1 MINAFESTVRI
12 CPERTCFVYVDE
24 SGAQQTYSYQ
34 ETRLIAASLAR
45 YLRDSGAVGRGESV
59 VIDLP
64 NCPAYI
70 MFLLAAGYGGF
81 SLVLLNHRLTA
92 SEKESRVQELERMP
106 SETLSLVVDES
117 NADALV
123 KEAVEAQLG
132 EDLAEALRERTSGR
146 AAHASYVSPDGID
159 PLDVGTD
166 KALGRAQT
174 GRESRRRRRELARQ
188 DVVGS
193 LVHYA
198 EQAASVYDRNSR
210 AAVMFTSGST
220 GRPKAAPLLWR
231 NLCASAEASNLVLNQ
246 PEEGLWQ
253 AVLPLY
259 HVGGLE
265 VVIRSILNR
274 NTFILY
280 RRFDADLLITDV
292 RRMRATHVSVVDKML
307 QDMIGTGRA
316 ADLRGYECI
325 LLGGGP
331 LNPATIDRVK
341 ALGLN
346 VYASY
351 GMTETCSQIANA
363 LVTPKFYGG
372 MELLPGCQA
381 RVVDPDKDG
390 YGRLAVR
397 APSVIDGYLN
407 ARTTRTADGYFLTGD
422 TGAMLG
428 GKLYVKERT
437 DDMFVSG
444 GEKIYPAEIRE
455 KILHVPGVSDAYVF
469 GVRDEK
475 WGRRPVAFVERDRR
489 AGTQAAAGD
498 SPGLAAAGDGA
509 AGGIAGVSGAE
520 AAADDPA
527 NETALA
533 AAKLSDRDFAAS
545 VRKSLGLTLSKIN
558 MPQRI
563 FVVDELPRMGIG
575 KTDRSTIERMYDE
588 RIEVAHVML
597 YRIRLPFNKPFKTP
611 KGTLRNRE
619 SVLVE
624 VTDYAGRTGLG
635 ECVAFSTDWYLPETL
650 EDDMEV
656 LRDEL
661 APAVTHEVFLHP
673 REASRLFKELPRA
686 KEHPMAC
693 AAIET
698 ALWDLYGKIVGKPLW
713 QLIDDEFERMGGG
726 RRRGGFGRKVGAHA
740 RMDSREGGQ
749 GAAGEIAVPAGAVI
763 GLGSASEAASAAR
776 DCANR
781 GYMRIKLKVEPGG
794 STLSRVRAVQEA
806 APQAML
812 TLDANQSFSERNMD
826 ELRELDKCGAAW
838 IEEPLDLSRPHGRW
852 GASSAPAD
860 PFDRLAKLQQELNT
874 PICLDESITTPD
886 DLKRALLHPELRC
899 YVVKIGKLGGVEP
912 ALEFL
917 REARRRGL
925 TVWMGGMYDTGIS
938 KRLHAAFQTLPGIDA
953 PGDIGAT
960 SRYFSC
966 DVTEPPYEVKDGKVT
981 LNGSGHEAG
990 LGCELNR
997 EALSKVLVAKF
1008 RC

>member
-1 MINAFESTVRI
+1 MYI
-12 CPERTCFVYVDE
+12 DE

-45 YLRDSGAVGRGESV
+45 YLRDSGTVGRGESV

-70 MFLLAAGYGGF
+70 VFLLAAGYGGF

-92 SEKESRVQELERMP
+92 AEKESRVQELERMP

-146 AAHASYVSPDGID
+146 AAHASYVSPDGLD
-159 PLDVGTD
+159 PLEVGTD

-198 EQAASVYDRNSR
+198 EQAASIYDRNSR
-210 AAVMFTSGST
+210 AAVMFTSGTT

-231 NLCASAEASNLVLNQ
+231 NLCASAEASNAVLNQ

-265 VVIRSILNR
+265 VVIRSILNH
-274 NTFILY
+274 NPFVLY

-307 QDMIGTGRA
+307 QDMIGTGRVE
-316 ADLRGYECI
+316 DLRGYECI

-331 LNPATIDRVK
+331 LNPATIERVK
-341 ALGLN
+341 AMGLN

-372 MELLPGCQA
+372 MDLLPGCQA

-422 TGAMLG
+422 TGAMLD

-475 WGRRPVAFVERDRR
+475 WGRRPVAFVERERR
-489 AGTQAAAGD
+489 AEAQAGE
-498 SPGLAAAGDGA
+498 
-509 AGGIAGVSGAE
+509 GGEASGADVAPGAE
-520 AAADDPA
+520 TASVDDA
-527 NETALA
+527 ALA

-545 VRKSLGLTLSKIN
+545 VRKSLSLTLSKIN
-558 MPQRI
+558 LPQRI

-575 KTDRSTIERMYDE
+575 KTDRSAIARMYDE
-588 RIEVAHVML
+588 RIEVTHVML

-611 KGTLRNRE
+611 KGTLKQRE

-650 EDDMEV
+650 DQDVEV
-656 LRDEL
+656 LRDVL
-661 APAVTHEVFLHP
+661 APAVTHEIFLHP
-673 REASRLFKELPRA
+673 REASRLFQGLPRA

-693 AAIET
+693 AAMET
-698 ALWDLYGKIVGKPLW
+698 ALWDLYGKIVGRPLW
-713 QLIDDEFERMGGG
+713 QLVDDEFERMGGG
-726 RRRGGFGRKVGAHA
+726 RRRGCFGQKVGAHA
-740 RMDSREGGQ
+740 RVDAQ
-749 GAAGEIAVPAGAVI
+749 AGAGAGAGIGAGAGPAAAAGSGEIAVPAGAVI
-763 GLGSASEAASAAR
+763 GLGSANEAVSAAR
-776 DCANR
+776 ACVAE
-781 GYMRIKLKVEPGG
+781 GYTRIKLKVAPGG
-794 STLSRVRAVQEA
+794 GSVARVKAVREV
-806 APQAML
+806 APQVML
-812 TLDANQSFSERNMD
+812 TLDANQSFSERNLD
-826 ELRELDKCGAAW
+826 ELREMAACGVEW
-838 IEEPLDLSRPHGRW
+838 IEEPLDLSRPRGRR
-852 GASSAPAD
+852 GAAQVAD
-860 PFDRLAKLQQELNT
+860 PFERLAKLQRELDV
-874 PICLDESITTPD
+874 PICLDESVATLD

-925 TVWMGGMYDTGIS
+925 TVWMGGMYDTGVS
-938 KRLHAAFQTLPGIDA
+938 KRLHAAFQTLPGVDA

-966 DVTEPPYEVKDGKVT
+966 DVTEPPYEARDGKVT
-981 LNGSGHEAG
+981 LNGPGHEAG
-990 LGCELNR
+990 LGCELDR
-997 EALSKVLVAKF
+997 EALAKVLVSKF
-1008 RC
+1008 RCS